1 MNGDA
6 SFGDECGQ
14 AMAIVAA
21 QEASISKARR
31 REGRHDERDDGLDGS
46 GRRLI
51 AGLLLA
57 DEAGAER
64 SRSPQ

>member
-14 AMAIVAA
+14 VMAIVAA

-31 REGRHDERDDGLDGS
+31 REGRHDERDGGLDGS

-64 SRSPQ
+64 SRSS